1 MERLPARI
9 VVIEDERAHAELV
22 TRAFERWNP
31 RHEVRIAHGLAE
43 ADALLAAAP
52 ADLVLADWKVP
63 DGSGIDFAR
72 EGRSLGA
79 PVVIMTSFGNEA
91 RAVEA
96 MKAGALDYVVKSD
109 STFADLPHIVER
121 SLREWDRMEAIRRAE
136 EALRESEHRARTILE
151 ASLRE
156 KEVLLGEIHHRVKNN
171 MQLIESL
178 LMLQLRKLGTG
189 EARRPFHDAMN
200 RVHAMARTHEALCD
214 SGDLERIDL
223 GELARSL
230 AGDILQAEDLVTGI
244 RLDYRLEPV
253 VVGADRAI
261 PCGVIVN
268 ELVSNALRHAYPE
281 GRGPGTVRVEVRPEG
296 EARAALSVSD
306 DGVGLAEASE
316 RAGGEGIGLPLVETL
331 AAQIK
336 GTLETEARKGKG
348 TKVTVRFPIL

>member
-9 VVIEDERAHAELV
+9 VVIEDERAHVELV
-22 TRAFERWNP
+22 TRAFDRWNP
-31 RHEVRIAHGLAE
+31 KHEVRVAYSLAE
-43 ADALLAAAP
+43 ADGLLAEEP

-63 DGSGIDFAR
+63 DGSGIEFTR

-79 PVVIMTSFGNEA
+79 PVVIMTSFGSEA

-109 STFADLPHIVER
+109 STFADLPHLVER
-121 SLREWDRMEAIRRAE
+121 SLREWARIEDIRRAE

-178 LMLQLRKLGTG
+178 LMLQLRSLGNG

-214 SGDLERIDL
+214 SGNLERIDL
-223 GELARSL
+223 AELAHSL
-230 AGDILQAEDLVTGI
+230 AGDLLQAEAPALKI
-244 RLDYRLEPV
+244 RLDFRLEPV
-253 VVGADRAI
+253 IVGADRAI

-268 ELVSNALRHAYPE
+268 ELVSNALRHAFPAE
-281 GRGPGTVRVEVRPEG
+281 RGSGTVRVEAGPDGAGRGFLTV
-296 EARAALSVSD
+296 AD
-306 DGVGLAEASE
+306 DGVGMEDGAS
-316 RAGGEGIGLPLVETL
+316 RGDGAGIGLPLVETL
-331 AAQIK
+331 TEQVR
-336 GTLETEARKGKG
+336 GTLEREARKGKG
-348 TKVTVRFPIL
+348 TKVTIRFPDS

>member
-1 MERLPARI
+1 MERFPASI

-22 TRAFERWNP
+22 NRAFERWTP
-31 RHEVRIAHGLAE
+31 RHEVRIAHSLAE
-43 ADALLAAAP
+43 ADSLLAAGP

-63 DGSGIDFAR
+63 DGSGIEFAR

-79 PVVIMTSFGNEA
+79 PVVIMTSFGSEA

-121 SLREWDRMEAIRRAE
+121 SLREWDRIESVRRAE
-136 EALRESEHRARTILE
+136 EALRESERRARSILE

-189 EARRPFHDAMN
+189 EARQPFHDAMN

-223 GELARSL
+223 GELVRSL
-230 AGDILQAEDLVTGI
+230 SGDLVQSEGLSTRI
-244 RLDYRLEPV
+244 RLEYRLEPV
-253 VVGADRAI
+253 IVGADRAI

-268 ELVSNALRHAYPE
+268 ELMSNALKHAYTD
-281 GRGPGTVRVEVRPEG
+281 GRGSGTIRFEVG
-296 EARAALSVSD
+296 ADGDGRAYLSVSD
-306 DGVGLAEASE
+306 DGVGMEGGPE
-316 RAGGEGIGLPLVETL
+316 RDGQGGIGLPLVETL
-331 AAQIK
+331 SAQVK
-336 GTLETEARKGKG
+336 GALEMEAKKGKG
-348 TKVTVRFPIL
+348 TKVTVRFPII